1 MTEKEF
7 LSRRLSSISE
17 LPEER
22 TFIRDLDVLLRSG
35 RNVWFS
41 IPSTDMWHTI
51 FLQDAL
57 SVGMHFSSGEALTPD
72 TRVGLVMAVHA
83 DYTIAYTNAT
93 IMYLTKT
100 DRVLYVDYSR
110 WKMGDADYIL
120 N

>member
-1 MTEKEF
+1 MTESEF
-7 LSRRLSSISE
+7 VSKKLSSIATF
-17 LPEER
+17 PEER
-22 TFIRDLDVLLRSG
+22 TFTSDLDELLRSG

-41 IPSTDMWHTI
+41 IPSTDLWHTI

-57 SVGMHFSSGEALTPD
+57 SVSMHFSSGKTLAPD
-72 TRVGLVMAVHA
+72 TRIGPVMAIHA